1 MKTIEEK
8 LKLKIAFEGKEIN
21 VLPPKMRV
29 VNKWK
34 ALKEDTSEDE
44 IYNIVAETLS
54 NNVEKHDITADYL
67 LDVLDMSDFKD
78 LINDISTYMVNI
90 QKN

>member
-8 LKLKIAFEGKEIN
+8 LKLKVTFEDKEIN

-34 ALKEDTSEDE
+34 TLKEDTSEDE
-44 IYNIVAETLS
+44 VYNIVAETLS
-54 NNVEKHDITADYL
+54 NNVEKQDITVDYL
-67 LDVLDMSDFKD
+67 LNVLDMSDFKD
-78 LINDISTYMVNI
+78 LISDISTYMVNI

>member
-8 LKLKIAFEGKEIN
+8 LKLKIVFEDKEIN

-34 ALKEDTSEDE
+34 ELKAETSEEE
-44 IYNIVAETLS
+44 IYSIIAETLS
-54 NNVEKHDITADYL
+54 NNVEKQDITVDYL
-67 LDVLDMSDFKD
+67 LDNLDISDFQD
-78 LINDISTYMVNI
+78 LTADITNFMVNI